1 MTLQRYAGESEKIW
15 KKCLI
20 NEKNIGN
27 YGTTE
32 SFWEP
37 RNAQIDTELRIII
50 VTE

>member
-32 SFWEP
+32 LQNYGIFLGT
-37 RNAQIDTELRIII
+37 ADCTD
-50 VTE
+50 